1 MYTSIHIS
9 SAQEI
14 TIELIESIKN
24 TFKSKPISITI
35 EEELDTT
42 AFLNSSPANKMILEK
57 SILQDQNK
65 NHIQLKL

>member
-1 MYTSIHIS
+1 MYTSFHIS

-14 TIELIESIKN
+14 TVELIEAIKK

-42 AFLNSSPANKMILEK
+42 AFLNSSATNKMILEK
-57 SILQDQNK
+57 STLQDQNN
-65 NHIQLKL
+65 NHIKLKL

>member
-1 MYTSIHIS
+1 MYTSFHIS

-14 TIELIESIKN
+14 TVELIEAIKN

-42 AFLNSSPANKMILEK
+42 AFLNSSATNKMILEK
-57 SILQDQNK
+57 SILQDQNN
-65 NHIQLKL
+65 NHIKLKL

>member
-1 MYTSIHIS
+1 MYTSFHIS

-14 TIELIESIKN
+14 TVELIEAIKN

-42 AFLNSSPANKMILEK
+42 AFLNSSATNKMILEK
-57 SILQDQNK
+57 SIQQDQNN
-65 NHIQLKL
+65 NHIKLKL